1 MSEATTTAYQLKN
14 EHSVIVKAKQFNP
27 HEHPWPDGV
36 ISWDGKPRPRDMSWG
51 YIELPQKREHVF
63 TGDYIVLD
71 RLGKP
76 YPVRSALFEDAYRPV
91 IAIGLGDTEALK
103 FVSNVIELKPN
114 KKYLLIFKGLNNMYQ
129 LDQINKYLRAEGF
142 DCACISTPD
151 DQDVQVIEA
160 PSGEVTAKKNPFWI
174 DTPESENAV

>member
-1 MSEATTTAYQLKN
+1 MSEPTMTAYQLKN
-14 EHSVIVKAKQFNP
+14 EPSVIVKAVQFNP
-27 HEHPWPDGV
+27 HERPWPDGV
-36 ISWDGKPRPRDMSWG
+36 ISWEGKPRPRDMSWG

-76 YPVRSALFEDAYRPV
+76 YPVRSNLFEDAYRPV

-114 KKYLLIFKGLNNMYQ
+114 KKYLLIFKDTDHYT
-129 LDQINKYLRAEGF
+129 LDRVNKYLKIMGL

-151 DQDVQVIEA
+151 NQDVQVIEA
-160 PSGEVTAKKNPFWI
+160 PSSEVK
-174 DTPESENAV
+174 E